1 MRSGNHTIVA
11 IALLVS
17 PLWMTAAQTPAK
29 SAVACLGRL
38 EPGEGVVDVSSAS
51 GERLQTLDVTEGQ
64 LVKAGD
70 VLAVMESHAE
80 RRALRDARRVLVE
93 EMRLLVRRNR
103 ELTPLDIEA
112 QEAGL
117 RRLESEVTM
126 ARADLQRLASLR
138 TEELVGEQEYDHQE
152 AVTRQVEANLAEAA
166 ALLKKIHHEQ
176 AIELL
181 ESEAQLRRSEA
192 DLASAQA
199 RLEQAI
205 VRAPIDGQILK
216 VFTWP
221 GERVEDDPILRM
233 GETQRMYA
241 VAEVYETD
249 IADVATG
256 QKAIVRSPALAGE
269 LTGVVERVSSM
280 IHKNDV
286 LDIDPAAETDARI
299 VEVRIRLDDSAAAAR
314 YVHLQV
320 DVEIALGTGGTS
332 P

>member
-1 MRSGNHTIVA
+1 LRLRNSTFTA
-11 IALLVS
+11 IAVLTGLTLA
-17 PLWMTAAQTPAK
+17 PAADTSERQ
-29 SAVACLGRL
+29 AVASLGRL
-38 EPGEGVVDVSSAS
+38 EPGDGVIDVSSAS
-51 GERLQTLDVTEGQ
+51 GERLRALEVTEGQ
-64 LVKAGD
+64 LVKAD
-70 VLAVMESHAE
+70 DILAVMESHDE
-80 RRALRDARRVLVE
+80 RRAVRDAHRVLVE

-103 ELTPLDIEA
+103 ELTPLDIES

-166 ALLKKIHHEQ
+166 ALLKKIRYEQ

-181 ESEAQLRRSEA
+181 ESEARLRRAEA
-192 DLASAQA
+192 DLASAEA
-199 RLEQAI
+199 RLAQTI
-205 VRAPIDGQILK
+205 VRAPIDGQVLK
-216 VFTWP
+216 IFTWP
-221 GERVEDDPILRM
+221 GERVENDPILRM
-233 GETQRMYA
+233 GATHQMYA

-249 IADVATG
+249 VADVRVGQTAT
-256 QKAIVRSPALAGE
+256 VSSPALGVE
-269 LTGVVERVSSM
+269 LSGTVERIGWM

-286 LDIDPAAETDARI
+286 LDVDPAAETDARI
-299 VEVRIRLDDSAAAAR
+299 VEVRIRLKDSAVAAR

-320 DVEIALGTGGTS
+320 DVEIALKTGGSS